1 MAIRLLAAGA
11 WGRMRRAFLGVF
23 SSRRHLHTGFWAKG
37 RHYGPHP
44 VKNDRSSRHRGLKI
58 KAIGAVLRARS
69 HARGLR
75 DAEYS
80 EICTA
85 PPGVPVGK
93 KQPPRQSMHL
103 AGQFIQKGGCGC
115 VNDSLELESRNR
127 LLGTLEGADH
137 VDLVEG
143 TIGSEV
149 DDNRKAKGK
158 HHGKHVAQRLDFDVK
173 VQRRHLQDVRKTLGQ
188 QAA

>member
-1 MAIRLLAAGA
+1 
-11 WGRMRRAFLGVF
+11 MRRAFLGVF
-23 SSRRHLHTGFWAKG
+23 SSRGCLHTGFWAKG
-37 RHYGPHP
+37 RHHGPHP
-44 VKNDRSSRHRGLKI
+44 VKKRAALEALGLR
-58 KAIGAVLRARS
+58 IGAFSAVLHSRPR
-69 HARGLR
+69 ARGLR

-80 EICTA
+80 GICTP

-103 AGQFIQKGGCGC
+103 AGRFIQKGGCGR
-115 VNDSLELESRNR
+115 VNGSLELESQNR

-149 DDNRKAKGK
+149 DDKRKAKGK
-158 HHGKHVAQRLDFDVK
+158 HHGEHVA
-173 VQRRHLQDVRKTLGQ
+173 
-188 QAA
+188 